1 MNLYLVIR
9 RGAYMQGLW
18 GVYENEEKANEAL
31 ARAKV
36 QEEDDYHEFT
46 IHIVELNRDADV
58 V

>member
-1 MNLYLVIR
+1 
-9 RGAYMQGLW
+9 MQGVW

-31 ARAKV
+31 SRAQV